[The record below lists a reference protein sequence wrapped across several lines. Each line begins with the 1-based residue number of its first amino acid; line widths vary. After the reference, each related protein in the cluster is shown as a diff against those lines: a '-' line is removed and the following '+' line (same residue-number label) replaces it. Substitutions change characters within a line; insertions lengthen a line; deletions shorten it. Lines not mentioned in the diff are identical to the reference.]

1 MHNHLDNQPPS
12 PTPGGNTS
20 NTSGSSVS
28 AATKAHAAA
37 QADALKTAIT
47 LAELLQRVEANP
59 PAIGAAH
66 YQRLAQHLTH
76 LLAALPPS
84 QRLSALLN
92 TFPAAAVLYEN
103 ARYAQAGL
111 CRAPLDAS
119 LDSELQARSLI
130 GRVRGVAPAR

>member
-1 MHNHLDNQPPS
+1 MQNHLDSQTPS
-12 PTPGGNTS
+12 PPPGGGNTGNRS
-20 NTSGSSVS
+20 TVN
-28 AATKAHAAA
+28 AAAKAQAAA

-47 LAELLQRVEANP
+47 LAELLHRVEASTQ
-59 PAIGAAH
+59 AIGAAQ

-84 QRLSALLN
+84 AQLSALLN

-111 CRAPLDAS
+111 CRAPLDVS

-130 GRVRGVAPAR
+130 GRARGVAPAR

>member
-1 MHNHLDNQPPS
+1 MHTDPDS
-12 PTPGGNTS
+12 KRPGTGPAASMRNADKA
-20 NTSGSSVS
+20 S
-28 AATKAHAAA
+28 AAANTAAH
-37 QADALKTAIT
+37 ADALKTAIT
-47 LAELLQRVEANP
+47 LAELLQRVEASTQ
-59 PAIGAAH
+59 AIGAAQ

-84 QRLSALLN
+84 AQLSALLN

-111 CRAPLDAS
+111 CRAPLDVS

-130 GRVRGVAPAR
+130 GRARGVAPAR